1 MGDRGSAGDW
11 VSAHVFHA
19 GPLDGLLT
27 GAVRPLVTE
36 LTDGGLVDGYFFL
49 RYWEGGPHLRLRLRP
64 SRWDARPPVR
74 VALTAR
80 CGRYLAAHPSARP
93 VPEPEYAAVA
103 ARIARHERR
112 DTYTESL
119 YPNDSVHF
127 IGYRPEYDRYGTGE
141 SLAAV
146 ERHFVESSRIAL
158 ALVTT
163 TGRTARRTAAFGA
176 LLLARSVGPPRPEV
190 TTGSEERYA
199 VQRDRLL
206 RLGSTLR
213 HRTSAGSGSLA
224 AWRRSL
230 ETLDRTLAGTD
241 RHAAVID
248 TCAHLFCNRLGV
260 ALPEETHLR
269 YLVAR
274 TGADLAGRE

>member
-1 MGDRGSAGDW
+1 MGDW

-36 LTDGGLVDGYFFL
+36 LVDGGLVDGYFFL

-64 SRWDARPPVR
+64 TSGAATDPVR
-74 VALTAR
+74 AAVTAR
-80 CGRYLAAHPSARP
+80 CTRYLAAHPSARP
-93 VPEPEYAAVA
+93 VPEAEYAAAA
-103 ARIARHERR
+103 ARLARQERR

-127 IGYRPEYDRYGTGE
+127 VGYRPEHDRYGTGA

-163 TGRTARRTAAFGA
+163 TDRPARQTAAFGA
-176 LLLARSVGPPRPEV
+176 LLLARSVGPPRPEP
-190 TTGSEERYA
+190 GAGPDERYA
-199 VQRDRLL
+199 AQRDRLL
-206 RLGSTLR
+206 RLGSMLR
-213 HRTSAGSGSLA
+213 RRTAAGSGSLA

-230 ETLDRTLAGTD
+230 ETLDGALAGTD
-241 RHAAVID
+241 RRAEVID

-269 YLVAR
+269 YLAAR
-274 TGADLAGRE
+274 TSADLAGRE